1 MIKSLTLG
9 AIAALC
15 LMASMAVAG
24 TLEDVKARGTLTCG
38 VNTGLTGFG
47 APDAKGAYQGFDAAL
62 CKAVAAAVLGDATK
76 VRYVPNTVQDGF
88 AALSSGEV
96 DLLARNVT
104 WTFSRDTDL
113 KFDFPAVSYF
123 DGQGFL
129 VQKTLGVSSA
139 RELDGARI
147 CVQSGL
153 AAEANLTDY
162 FKANGI
168 KYIAVFVADDGE
180 AQRQFLAGACDTI
193 TADVSVLS
201 AQRATMIGSDAYVI
215 LPEVISKEPLGPVV
229 RHGDNAWGDIV
240 RWTYYAL
247 LTAEEKGITKANI
260 DEVATATQDPEVRRL
275 LGLEGDMGLML
286 GLDPDWAKRA
296 IAASGNYG
304 EIFEANIGI
313 TTPVKLA
320 RGLNALWTQGGLQYA
335 PPFR

>member
-24 TLEDVKARGTLTCG
+24 TLADVKARGSLTCG

-113 KFDFPAVSYF
+113 KFDFPAVSYY

-147 CVQSGL
+147 CVQSGS